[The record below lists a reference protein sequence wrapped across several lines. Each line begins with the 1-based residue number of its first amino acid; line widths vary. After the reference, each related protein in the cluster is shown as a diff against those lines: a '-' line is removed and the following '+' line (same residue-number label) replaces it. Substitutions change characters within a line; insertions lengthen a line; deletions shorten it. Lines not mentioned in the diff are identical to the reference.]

1 MPVSVYLIVALGAV
15 VAGFVQ
21 GLSGFAF
28 GLVAMSIWAWVID
41 PKLAAALSVSGALTG
56 QVVAAVSV
64 RRRFDARLLAPF
76 VLGGLAGI
84 PLGAAL
90 LPHLDMTWFKAILG
104 TFLVLWCPA
113 MLLSKDLPRITVG
126 GRFADAAVGLGG
138 GVLGGLG
145 GFTGTLPTLWCTLRG
160 YDRDVQRAII
170 QNFNLS
176 MLAVT
181 AAIYLSSG
189 LLTWSMLPLLLTV
202 LPAMLIPTL
211 LGTRIYR
218 GLSEVRFR
226 RLVLGLL
233 TLSGIALLASAAPK
247 LLSERPRLS
256 GAAERPTV
264 TAAFRPP
271 LSRSTDS
278 PSPRSVPPVGS

>member
-1 MPVSVYLIVALGAV
+1 MPSSVYLIVALGAA

-41 PKLAAALSVSGALTG
+41 PQLAAALAVTGALAG
-56 QVVAAVSV
+56 QVVAAVTV
-64 RRRFDARLLAPF
+64 RRGFAVGLLAPF

-84 PLGAAL
+84 PLGAFL
-90 LPHLDMTWFKAILG
+90 LPHLDMHWFKAILG
-104 TFLVLWCPA
+104 TLLVLWCPA

-126 GRFADAAVGLGG
+126 GRIADAAIGLGG
-138 GVLGGLG
+138 GILGGLG

-160 YDRDVQRAII
+160 YERDVQRAVI

-181 AAIYLSSG
+181 LAVYVASG
-189 LLTWSMLPLLLTV
+189 LVTWTMLPMILVV
-202 LPAMLIPTL
+202 LPAMLIPTI
-211 LGTRIYR
+211 LGTRAYV
-218 GLSEVRFR
+218 GLSEAGFR

-233 TLSGIALLASAAPK
+233 TVSGIALLVSAAPQV
-247 LLSERPRLS
+247 LR
-256 GAAERPTV
+256 
-264 TAAFRPP
+264 
-271 LSRSTDS
+271 
-278 PSPRSVPPVGS
+278 

>member
-1 MPVSVYLIVALGAV
+1 MPSSVYLIVALGAA

-41 PKLAAALSVSGALTG
+41 PQLAAALAVTGALAG
-56 QVVAAVSV
+56 QVVAAVTV
-64 RRRFDARLLAPF
+64 RRGFAIGLLAPF

-84 PLGAAL
+84 PLGAFL
-90 LPHLDMTWFKAILG
+90 LPHLDMHWFKAILG
-104 TFLVLWCPA
+104 TLLVLWCPA

-126 GRFADAAVGLGG
+126 GRIADAAIGLGG
-138 GVLGGLG
+138 GILGGLG

-160 YDRDVQRAII
+160 YERDVQRAVI

-181 AAIYLSSG
+181 LAVYVASG
-189 LLTWSMLPLLLTV
+189 LVTWTMLPMILVV
-202 LPAMLIPTL
+202 LPAMLIPTI
-211 LGTRIYR
+211 LGTRAYV
-218 GLSEVRFR
+218 GLSEAGFR

-233 TLSGIALLASAAPK
+233 TVSGVALLGSAAPQV
-247 LLSERPRLS
+247 LR
-256 GAAERPTV
+256 
-264 TAAFRPP
+264 
-271 LSRSTDS
+271 
-278 PSPRSVPPVGS
+278 